1 LNSQLTLDVLIRKG
15 LVSEADF
22 QKMAK
27 EIADKRKLKN
37 ILTKDEL
44 EEVAVTLQD
53 FKPPEPTG
61 WAHALYIHAQKQ
73 SKEHYSADRSYDSCE
88 LSNLCSTLDSAGLQN
103 QAILKKLENAAKLA
117 ERYETE

>member
-1 LNSQLTLDVLIRKG
+1 MNSQLTLDVLIRKG

-22 QKMAK
+22 QKIAN

-44 EEVAVTLQD
+44 EEVAATLQD
-53 FKPPEPTG
+53 FKPPKPTG
-61 WAHALYIHAQKQ
+61 WAHALHIHAQKQ
-73 SKEHYSADRSYDSCE
+73 SKEHYSADRVYDSCE

-117 ERYETE
+117 ERYETK